1 MMQWL
6 LSVGKYWMGQKIRI
20 EAGGLIIC
28 AMALLV
34 LPLDW
39 ILSAVFAAGI
49 HELGH
54 YWCIRAMGIPVVS
67 LSISAAGCR
76 METGEMTAGQEFFCA
91 LAGPMASFALACFR
105 KWMPLVSFCALAQG
119 LFNLLPMYPMD
130 GGRILQSVA
139 GERTG
144 KIVSF
149 ATALSLAGVGIYLSV
164 AQNLGLVPA
173 VFGGILLIRHLKTK
187 NSLQT
192 GGSHGTI
199 ELPFFK
205 R

>member
-1 MMQWL
+1 
-6 LSVGKYWMGQKIRI
+6 MGRKLRV
-20 EAGGLIIC
+20 EAGGLIFG
-28 AMALLV
+28 ALSLLV

-39 ILSAVFAAGI
+39 FLSAVFAAGI

-54 YWCIRAMGIPVVS
+54 YFCIRAMDISVRS
-67 LSISAAGCR
+67 LSISAGGCR
-76 METGEMTAGQEFFCA
+76 METGEMTDRQEFYGA
-91 LAGPMASFALACFR
+91 LAGPLASFLLACLR
-105 KWMPLVSFCALAQG
+105 QWMPLVSFCALVQG

-130 GGRILQSVA
+130 GGRILRSLT

-144 KIVSF
+144 MIVSF
-149 ATALSLAGVGIYLSV
+149 VTAWSLAGVGIYLSFV
-164 AQNLGLVPA
+164 QNMGPVPA
-173 VFGGILLIRHLKTK
+173 FFGGILLIRHLKTK

-192 GGSHGTI
+192 GGSHDTI

>member
-1 MMQWL
+1 
-6 LSVGKYWMGQKIRI
+6 MGRKIRV
-20 EAGGLIIC
+20 EAGGLIFG
-28 AMALLV
+28 ALALLV

-39 ILSAVFAAGI
+39 FLSAVFAAGI

-54 YWCIRAMGIPVVS
+54 YVCIRALGIPVVS
-67 LSISAAGCR
+67 LSISAGGCR
-76 METGEMTAGQEFFCA
+76 METGEMTSGQEFLCA
-91 LAGPMASFALACFR
+91 LAGPMASLTLACFR
-105 KWMPLVSFCALAQG
+105 NWVPLVSFCALAQG

-130 GGRILQSVA
+130 GGRILRCVA

-144 KIVSF
+144 KIVSM
-149 ATALSLAGVGIYLSV
+149 ATALSLAGLGIYLSFS
-164 AQNLGLVPA
+164 QNLGPVPA
-173 VFGGILLIRHLKTK
+173 IFGGILLIRHLKTK